1 MAFNGTVS
9 WAGTVRAV
17 RMCAAA
23 SALPLVTVPA
33 HATEVDDQ
41 AWFTLSG
48 AQDFGKAAVQLDL
61 STRLTDELTRMSQQ
75 NARLTATY
83 DLSPKVSVG
92 GGYYYGQSEQ
102 PDVPDIVEHRPFEQ
116 VNVRIGGLPKG
127 VTLVSRSRLE
137 ERFRQGGPGMGLRS
151 YENRL
156 ATESRLSIRR
166 KWRGIST
173 TRSGA
178 SIMASAACAARSR
191 SISRLPANG
200 RSSLAMPPNILR
212 GIVPNT
218 GFTTRSCSISSIAAD
233 PRGKFG

>member
-1 MAFNGTVS
+1 MAFNGTVN

-151 YENRL
+151 YENLRL
-156 ATESRLSIRR
+156 QIPLGHRITLINQAEVAWNLNDTIWGQHHGFSSLRGTLQVNFPLTR
-166 KWRGIST
+166 KWSIQPGYAAQYIARYRAEHRFYNAVLLNIQYRG
-173 TRSGA
+173 
-178 SIMASAACAARSR
+178 
-191 SISRLPANG
+191 
-200 RSSLAMPPNILR
+200 
-212 GIVPNT
+212 
-218 GFTTRSCSISSIAAD
+218 
-233 PRGKFG
+233 